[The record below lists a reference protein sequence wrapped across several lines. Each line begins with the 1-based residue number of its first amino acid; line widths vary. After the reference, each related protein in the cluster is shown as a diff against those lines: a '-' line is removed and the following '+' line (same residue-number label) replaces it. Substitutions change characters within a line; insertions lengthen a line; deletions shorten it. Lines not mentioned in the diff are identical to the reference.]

1 MYLCFSENKIVFQR
15 PKQHFYRICD
25 KPKVIIMKKFS
36 ITLLIAVVTLSC
48 VSKKKYIALQQENGE
63 IKSELQ
69 KTRVA
74 KEDLEAKFDKIQARV
89 ETYNSKIASLKQE
102 NDVKL
107 DAVGNVAVIS
117 NDTKLKMRETL
128 KNVDAEKLAQAE
140 TLKDSMNLAVAY
152 NLEKA
157 ISESNIDEDEDF
169 AVNINET
176 VVMISIADNM
186 LFNTGSYRLSPK
198 ADTVLKKLAD
208 VINSEPSLDIMVEGH
223 TDARTINTEF
233 LADNWD
239 LSVMRATS
247 VVRKLQEKYNVS
259 PEQLIAAGRSSY
271 QPIAENDSRENRAK
285 NRRTK
290 IIILPNI
297 DKFFALMSE
306 NDTTIAEHNI
316 LD

>member
-1 MYLCFSENKIVFQR
+1 
-15 PKQHFYRICD
+15 
-25 KPKVIIMKKFS
+25 MKKIS
-36 ITLLIAVVTLSC
+36 ILLLIAAVTFSC
-48 VSKKKYIALQQENGE
+48 VSKKKYVALQQENGE

-89 ETYNSKIASLKQE
+89 DAYNSKIANLKQE
-102 NDVKL
+102 NDTKL
-107 DAVGNVAVIS
+107 DVVGNVAVIS
-117 NDTKLKMRETL
+117 KDTKEKMRETL
-128 KNVDAEKLAQAE
+128 QNVDANKLAQAK

-152 NLEKA
+152 NLEKT
-157 ISESNIDEDEDF
+157 ISESNMNEDEDF

-176 VVMISIADNM
+176 VVMISIADDM
-186 LFNTGSYRLSPK
+186 LFNTGSYRLSSK

-208 VINSEPSLDIMVEGH
+208 VINSEESLDVMVEGH
-223 TDARTINTEF
+223 TDARTINTQF

-247 VVRKLQEKYNVS
+247 VVRKLQEKYNVA
-259 PEQLIAAGRSSY
+259 PEKLIAAGRSSY
-271 QPIAENDSRENRAK
+271 QPIAENNSRENRAK

-297 DKFFALMSE
+297 DKFFALMSDNDNTVAE
-306 NDTTIAEHNI
+306 NNI